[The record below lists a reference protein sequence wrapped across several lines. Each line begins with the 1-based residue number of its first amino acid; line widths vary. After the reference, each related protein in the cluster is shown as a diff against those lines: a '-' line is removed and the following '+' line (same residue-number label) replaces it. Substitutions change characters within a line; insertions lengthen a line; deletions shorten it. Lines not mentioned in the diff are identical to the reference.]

1 MSEFIVLDMPG
12 TYALKPHFQS
22 ILRPAVAQLAAS
34 GIRANHITI
43 FACALSIAFGTMLLT
58 SPDPRL
64 FQILPFVIFIR
75 MALNAMD
82 GMLAREFNQA
92 TPLGMYLNELGDVV
106 SDVFLILPF
115 AHLRGFSPF
124 WIWNVVV
131 MSVIAEMAGILAVMA
146 GASRRH
152 DGPMGKSDRALVAGA
167 AGLWAGIAGGLPQLA
182 ASLLLKILVV
192 LLAVTVVERVRHGLR
207 ELSRTSPVVPNR
219 EDKHA

>member
-64 FQILPFVIFIR
+64 FQILPLVIFIR

-146 GASRRH
+146 GASRRY

-167 AGLWAGIAGGLPQLA
+167 AGFVGGNRRRSPPAGRVSPSQDSSGLASCDCRRARAPRATGTLANEPGCTKPGG
-182 ASLLLKILVV
+182 
-192 LLAVTVVERVRHGLR
+192 
-207 ELSRTSPVVPNR
+207 
-219 EDKHA
+219 